1 MQQIKLT
8 RGFTLV
14 ELLLAIFL
22 VGLFSYFIFAI
33 PSNYKQPKEVITISN
48 FPKFLQKNLVGDGEL
63 VCINN
68 CKECYYILN
77 DNKPVNIALPLRLN
91 VNNEYILDRND
102 NPTKIELGRFNDKKV
117 SLRIRHYKNGSISQ
131 VILDLGDKVIFIP
144 SYFGEGKEFN
154 SISEAVDWWV
164 KDSQNNLKS
173 RGDWYWKRHLQ
184 LLRLLSL

>member
-91 VNNEYILDRND
+91 VNNEYIF
-102 NPTKIELGRFNDKKV
+102 PSFPSSKLGNAYDKA
-117 SLRIRHYKNGSISQ
+117 LIS
-131 VILDLGDKVIFIP
+131 
-144 SYFGEGKEFN
+144 
-154 SISEAVDWWV
+154 A
-164 KDSQNNLKS
+164 
-173 RGDWYWKRHLQ
+173 
-184 LLRLLSL
+184 